1 MESLIKKFKNLVNEE
16 NKMRNEENE
25 EEDSEENQN
34 NNENDFI
41 ESQKNFKFES
51 SIMNLK
57 KSSSNKSNKF
67 SQSFNGNN
75 NQINSLN
82 KLKSSS
88 SSSKIDK
95 EESNDQILFL
105 INKTLKYIQSHKN
118 SLNAEIIEEN
128 LNNIYDAYINSIS
141 NQRINS
147 SKNIDKDL
155 IMQTKYETA
164 QKMFKN
170 FELKYLTSEK
180 EKNKLNEQYNILL
193 EKYNRL
199 KDRNEL
205 NVQRGEDKIKLEKNN
220 SILIEVN
227 EDVKK
232 KMNEM
237 NLKND
242 FVKKKY
248 DEEIENIKNLLKEY
262 KQKLEQIENKVY
274 NRENSDRNQQI
285 NKNNL
290 DKTLTLNSL

>member
-1 MESLIKKFKNLVNEE
+1 MILKNL
-16 NKMRNEENE
+16 K
-25 EEDSEENQN
+25 
-34 NNENDFI
+34 
-41 ESQKNFKFES
+41 KNFKFES
-51 SIMNLK
+51 SVMKLK
-57 KSSSNKSNKF
+57 KSSSNKSKKF

-82 KLKSSS
+82 KLRTSS

-95 EESNDQILFL
+95 QESNDQIILL
-105 INKTLKYIQSHKN
+105 INKTIKYIQSNKN
-118 SLNAEIIEEN
+118 SLNAETIEEY

-141 NQRINS
+141 NQRINT

-227 EDVKK
+227 EDLKK

-262 KQKLEQIENKVY
+262 KQKLEKIVIE
-274 NRENSDRNQQI
+274 I
-285 NKNNL
+285 NK
-290 DKTLTLNSL
+290 